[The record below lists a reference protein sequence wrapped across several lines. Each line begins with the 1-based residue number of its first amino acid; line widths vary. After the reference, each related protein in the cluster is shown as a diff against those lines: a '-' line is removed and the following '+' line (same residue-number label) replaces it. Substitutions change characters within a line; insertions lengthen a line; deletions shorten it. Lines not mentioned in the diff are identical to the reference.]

1 MKTQKEIRLKR
12 LATVEV
18 CRKFPEN
25 AWSEMLK
32 DTPAGQLIQTSI
44 LKVSVIFDALS
55 WILGES
61 KGKIMD
67 SAIFEAENLGR
78 HLRTGQPFPK
88 ITQEKMLRVI
98 KEAFEEHPELGKKIL
113 KDQDELLKKLWD
125 ELESEEY

>member
-1 MKTQKEIRLKR
+1 
-12 LATVEV
+12 
-18 CRKFPEN
+18 
-25 AWSEMLK
+25 MLK